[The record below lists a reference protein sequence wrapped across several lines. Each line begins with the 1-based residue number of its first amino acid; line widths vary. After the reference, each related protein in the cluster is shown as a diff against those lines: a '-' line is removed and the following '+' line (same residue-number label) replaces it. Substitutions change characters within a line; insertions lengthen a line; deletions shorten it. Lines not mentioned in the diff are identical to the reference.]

1 MLKKYPVDE
10 LEAGMVIGRTVY
22 SDDMSVLLGEGT
34 VLDEQRIEYLD
45 QRGIVFVRIL
55 LPDEEEPAAAE
66 KPAAGATPAA
76 KPPQIDDDAAAV
88 WRRVQEQTA
97 AAVLAAA
104 EADKQAALAK
114 IEERAGRASAAKAEP
129 EKEKTPDALEKPV
142 SKSGIVLRE
151 TSSLEAAFIEQYEEC
166 FEELQGFFSSVR
178 AYGRINITEAETAAR
193 NFAPLSSSG
202 KAVSHVYNME
212 TIGEYQLHHVMRVAV
227 LAGLMGQWLKMPAQE
242 RHRLILAAFLM
253 DIGYTAF
260 APNFLKKI
268 ALYTPAERRLMQKH
282 ARLGYDIVAR
292 SALQLDKQVTEAVLQ
307 HHERN
312 DGSGY
317 PQGMKKEGICK
328 FARILAILDTY
339 DAMASRRFYAKR
351 RSPFEVFSVLSDE
364 FVANRLDAEYG
375 VVFIR
380 NMSHT
385 LNGNWVKL
393 SNGAVAKIVYI
404 DETRM
409 KALPVVQTTDGDFI
423 DLNTTISIK
432 VEYLLPSADVENKEK
447 IS

>member
-1 MLKKYPVDE
+1 
-10 LEAGMVIGRTVY
+10 MVVGRGIYEEDMTVIL
-22 SDDMSVLLGEGT
+22 SEGT
-34 VLDEQRIEYLD
+34 VLDRQMISLLESRDVY
-45 QRGIVFVRIL
+45 FVHVRDDIAPVPPAHQVDDVKIALADVAAALGGSRAKSENAL
-55 LPDEEEPAAAE
+55 LPTLNIVP
-66 KPAAGATPAA
+66 
-76 KPPQIDDDAAAV
+76 
-88 WRRVQEQTA
+88 
-97 AAVLAAA
+97 
-104 EADKQAALAK
+104 EASSPDKDAALAEFMREVADTVAVK
-114 IEERAGRASAAKAEP
+114 PVIRRRTARSVVQTGIAPQKDASLESAYVSQYKDLCLNLSMLYETTRTSGHIDKAAVEILAQQVLPLCSSAKAMTHIYNV
-129 EKEKTPDALEKPV
+129 KMKGDYALHH
-142 SKSGIVLRE
+142 
-151 TSSLEAAFIEQYEEC
+151 
-166 FEELQGFFSSVR
+166 SVR
-178 AYGRINITEAETAAR
+178 
-193 NFAPLSSSG
+193 
-202 KAVSHVYNME
+202 
-212 TIGEYQLHHVMRVAV
+212 VAI
-227 LAGLMGQWLKMPAQE
+227 LAGLMGQWLKMMQ
-242 RHRLILAAFLM
+242 RDRLRLVMAALLL
-253 DIGYTAF
+253 DIGSTRI
-260 APNFLKKI
+260 APGFLKKVGG
-268 ALYTPAERRLMQKH
+268 YTKEDRVLMQKH
-282 ARLGYDIVAR
+282 TRLGHALVMN
-292 SALQLDKQVTEAVLQ
+292 SAFASDAQIAGAVLQ

>member
-66 KPAAGATPAA
+66 AMPAA
-76 KPPQIDDDAAAV
+76 KTPQIDDDAAAV